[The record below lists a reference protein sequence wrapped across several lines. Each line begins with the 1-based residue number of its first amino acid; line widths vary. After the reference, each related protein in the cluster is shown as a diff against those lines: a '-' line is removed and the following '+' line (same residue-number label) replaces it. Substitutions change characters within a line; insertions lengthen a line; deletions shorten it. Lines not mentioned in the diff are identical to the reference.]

1 MEVKVRKILKELDS
15 CQGCLEIVI
24 DFLGKRK
31 VSCVLSVIDQS
42 ITWCVS
48 RGFKPE
54 LSMVFSILRMMML
67 TKCAKGIAK
76 KLFLQKGRLVMDNY
90 FFQNDTFYLPFC
102 VTLFTVVFPFAL
114 K

>member
-24 DFLGKRK
+24 DFLGKQK

-54 LSMVFSILRMMML
+54 LSMVFSILKMMML
-67 TKCAKGIAK
+67 TKCAKGITK
-76 KLFLQKGRLVMDNY
+76 KLFLQKGRLVMGNY

-102 VTLFTVVFPFAL
+102 VTLFTVAFPFAL